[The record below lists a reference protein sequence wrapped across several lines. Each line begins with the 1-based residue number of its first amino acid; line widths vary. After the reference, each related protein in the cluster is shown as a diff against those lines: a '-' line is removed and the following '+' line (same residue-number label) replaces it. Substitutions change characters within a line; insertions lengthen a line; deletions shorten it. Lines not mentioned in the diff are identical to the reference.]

1 MLKAMR
7 NKVQHLI
14 LAVLIIITLAC
25 VAGAVFAVNNYVPQM
40 TERIF
45 GEADENLDASQRMLY
60 SVYLLMHRTDLEQP
74 ALSADEGK
82 LFIIKSG
89 DTGSMISERLK
100 AEGWIKNTDVFN
112 VYLKYKGI
120 DRRVQAGSYYLS
132 SGDTP
137 LEIAKRIHDADPENV
152 DFSILPG
159 WRVEEIAGL
168 IPASGL
174 NFSADDFLEAFHSP
188 GEETIS
194 ELSFRPE
201 NLEGLLY
208 PTSYILSRTSSPQ
221 SVIQEMV
228 RTFFAQ
234 LPAEYGEQVAKHG
247 LSLYDAIILAS
258 IIQKEAVVIEEAP
271 LIAGVFINRLR
282 EGMPLQSDPT
292 VQFAL
297 GFIEDQQSWW
307 KNPLTSED
315 LKVTSPYNTYTRAG
329 LPPAPI
335 CNPGAPAMLSVANPA
350 ITEFL
355 YFRSACDGSGLHT
368 FSRTYEEHLEA
379 ACK

>member
-1 MLKAMR
+1 MP
-7 NKVQHLI
+7 NKVQQLI
-14 LAVLIIITLAC
+14 LAVLIIFTLAC
-25 VAGAVFAVNNYVPQM
+25 FAGAVFAFNNYVPEM

-60 SVYLLMHRTDLEQP
+60 SVYLLMHRADLEQS

-82 LFIIKSG
+82 VFIIQPG
-89 DTGSMISERLK
+89 DTASIISERLK
-100 AEGWIKNTDVFN
+100 MEGWIKNPDVFN

-120 DRRVQAGSYYLS
+120 DRRVQAGAYYLS
-132 SGDTP
+132 PDDTP
-137 LEIAKRIHDADPENV
+137 LGIADRIHDADPENV
-152 DFSILPG
+152 EFSILPG
-159 WRVEEIAGL
+159 WRVEEVARL
-168 IPASGL
+168 IPASGF
-174 NFSADDFLEAFHSP
+174 NFSDDDFLEVFNSP
-188 GEETIS
+188 GNEILGESGIQ
-194 ELSFRPE
+194 PE

-208 PTSYILSRTSSPQ
+208 PTSYTLSRTSSPL

-234 LPAEYGEQVAKHG
+234 MPAEYEEQVAKHG
-247 LSLYDAIILAS
+247 LSVYDAIILAS
-258 IIQKEAVVIEEAP
+258 IIQKEAVVIEEGP
-271 LIAGVFINRLR
+271 LIAGVFINRLK

-292 VQFAL
+292 VQYAL
-297 GFIEDQQSWW
+297 GFNEDQQSWW

-315 LKVTSPYNTYTRAG
+315 LKVTSFFNTYLSVG

-335 CNPGAPAMLSVANPA
+335 CNPGTPALLSVANPA
-350 ITEFL
+350 NTEFL

-379 ACK
+379 VCK